1 MSFRAVGIDLGITS
15 LHKAVIV
22 DSEGRQVGKVISF
35 DSSLQGYDK
44 LLEASLPGKD
54 AQMKDAQMKDA
65 QMKVKFIMEPTS
77 TSWIGLSAYLIS
89 QGHEVYLI
97 TPQKSADLRRF
108 YHRHSKS
115 DRIDAKVIA
124 KLPIVDPE
132 GLNPLQVSGPDTY
145 SLYRLSL
152 EREQLVRE
160 NEGDKKRIKAIFNMA
175 VPQLSQAMG
184 SWQFSLSANAF
195 LKEYANPFEV
205 ARLGLDRLREFLEV
219 HSHGSLN
226 PDLPQKIFDACQSAC
241 QLYGKIQAAGQM
253 PFDYEQI
260 QRQVRRKVEAIQ
272 YRQEQ
277 IKQTE
282 KEMADYYS
290 KVDPQKALQS
300 VKGFGLVIASAL
312 IGALGNVG
320 RFRNAKAIVAYCGF
334 APRKKQSGNTDQQ
347 GMPLTKAGKRIVKKY
362 LYLAGEVG
370 RQYDPQLASIYFRLR
385 KAGKPH
391 TKAMGAVAA
400 HMATRAYAVL
410 KRVYQTPQPKEVKE
424 KSAQAIQY
432 ELRDLNGKSITPQK
446 AREIIQQKY
455 QLPKNQGEKQAEPAN
470 QGEKQAEP
478 AKQGIP
484 ESDKIQGNSPREE
497 DKAAHPDNAQP
508 DNVCQL
514 ARQSKTPQ
522 SGSSEP
528 AKQEIPESDKIQGNS
543 PKEEGKAAHP
553 DNVCQLAR
561 QSKTPQSG
569 SLGSLEQLA
578 ILENIIKQK
587 NCQEQVK
594 KFLLQNQNVFESTA
608 TVLSWLDK
616 GIDEQDLR
624 ETILANIA
632 LYRKKIWA
640 VREKPAELSSIKK
653 TLSRLLSSELNFQR
667 VIPVDNL

>member
-15 LHKAVIV
+15 LHKAVIL
-22 DSEGRQVGKVISF
+22 DSEGRQVGKVTSF
-35 DSSLQGYDK
+35 DSSLPGYDK
-44 LLEASLPGKD
+44 LLEASLLGKD
-54 AQMKDAQMKDA
+54 AQTR
-65 QMKVKFIMEPTS
+65 VKFIMEPTS

-184 SWQFSLSANAF
+184 GWQFSLSANAF

-219 HSHGSLN
+219 HNHGSLN

-320 RFRNAKAIVAYCGF
+320 RFRNAKAIVSYCGF

-410 KRVYQTPQPKEVKE
+410 KRVYQTQQPKEVKE
-424 KSAQAIQY
+424 KSDQKIQY
-432 ELRDLNGKSITPQK
+432 ELRDQDGKSITPQK
-446 AREIIQQKY
+446 AREIIHQKY
-455 QLPKNQGEKQAEPAN
+455 QLPKNQGEKQAEPA
-470 QGEKQAEP
+470 K
-478 AKQGIP
+478 
-484 ESDKIQGNSPREE
+484 R
-497 DKAAHPDNAQP
+497 
-508 DNVCQL
+508 
-514 ARQSKTPQ
+514 
-522 SGSSEP
+522 
-528 AKQEIPESDKIQGNS
+528 EIPESDKIQGHS
-543 PKEEGKAAHP
+543 PGKEDKAAQP

-578 ILENIIKQK
+578 ALENIVKQK

-594 KFLLQNQNVFESTA
+594 QFLLQNQNVFGSTN
-608 TVLSWLDK
+608 TLLSWLNK

-624 ETILANIA
+624 ESILANIA
-632 LYRKKIWA
+632 LYRKRIWA

-667 VIPVDNL
+667 ANTVDNL

>member
-15 LHKAVIV
+15 LHKAVIL
-22 DSEGRQVGKVISF
+22 DSEGRQVGKVTSF
-35 DSSLQGYDK
+35 DSSLPGYEK
-44 LLEASLPGKD
+44 LLEASLLGKD
-54 AQMKDAQMKDA
+54 AQTR
-65 QMKVKFIMEPTS
+65 VKFIMEPTS

-184 SWQFSLSANAF
+184 GWQFSLSANAF

-219 HSHGSLN
+219 HNHGSLN

-320 RFRNAKAIVAYCGF
+320 RFRNAKAIVSYCGF

-410 KRVYQTPQPKEVKE
+410 KRVYQTQQPKEVKE
-424 KSAQAIQY
+424 KSDQKIQY
-432 ELRDLNGKSITPQK
+432 ELRDQDGKSITPKK
-446 AREIIQQKY
+446 AREIIHQKY
-455 QLPKNQGEKQAEPAN
+455 QLPKNQGEKQAEPA
-470 QGEKQAEP
+470 K
-478 AKQGIP
+478 
-484 ESDKIQGNSPREE
+484 R
-497 DKAAHPDNAQP
+497 
-508 DNVCQL
+508 
-514 ARQSKTPQ
+514 
-522 SGSSEP
+522 
-528 AKQEIPESDKIQGNS
+528 EIPESDKIQGHS
-543 PKEEGKAAHP
+543 PGKEDKAAQP

-578 ILENIIKQK
+578 ALENIVKQK

-594 KFLLQNQNVFESTA
+594 QFLLQNQNVFGSTN
-608 TVLSWLDK
+608 TLLSWLDK

-624 ETILANIA
+624 ESILANIA
-632 LYRKKIWA
+632 LYRKRIWA

-667 VIPVDNL
+667 ANTVDNL